1 MGREQYAEKQQNL
14 KLKLMYLTLSRKY
27 KLDGNQFVIFKS
39 LSYCFEETIGFG
51 VKASFASRPVS
62 RLIRR
67 YSRPGDITKEF

>member
-39 LSYCFEETIGFG
+39 LSYCFEETIGFEL
-51 VKASFASRPVS
+51 KALFSRHPVLC
-62 RLIRR
+62 LIKP
-67 YSRPGDITKEF
+67 SDKTKEF